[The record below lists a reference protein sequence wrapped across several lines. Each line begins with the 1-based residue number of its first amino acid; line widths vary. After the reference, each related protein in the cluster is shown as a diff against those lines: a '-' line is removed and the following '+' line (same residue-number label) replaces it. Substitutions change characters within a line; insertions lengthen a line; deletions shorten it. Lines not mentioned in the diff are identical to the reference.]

1 MIIRL
6 SNTYPDAVRQDIKQI
21 LPDWNEGRDTRRLH
35 PDLSLVEQVK
45 DEEGNLV
52 PVKHERVSGNRI
64 DIIPIPDSV
73 IQEALYDEEGN
84 LIQEQKLAGELRF
97 DIAVPNEFELPELAT
112 QVFPERPDHKIL

>member
-52 PVKHERVSGNRI
+52 PVKHELVMRRAI
-64 DIIPIPDSV
+64 
-73 IQEALYDEEGN
+73 
-84 LIQEQKLAGELRF
+84 
-97 DIAVPNEFELPELAT
+97 
-112 QVFPERPDHKIL
+112 